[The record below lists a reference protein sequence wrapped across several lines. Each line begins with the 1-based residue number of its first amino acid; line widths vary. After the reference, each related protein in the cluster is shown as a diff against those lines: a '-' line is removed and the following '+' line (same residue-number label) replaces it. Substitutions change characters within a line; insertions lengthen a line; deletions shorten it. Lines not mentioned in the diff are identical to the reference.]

1 MAYGNHAIGCS
12 GEDCQVAF
20 LGTTLDEVAEK
31 WNNRQPA
38 PAEIIT
44 RITAIIEKLEEWASY
59 HYNQSEIV
67 SDNHAAASCA
77 FTQAIELLE
86 ESLKP

>member
-1 MAYGNHAIGCS
+1 MLS
-12 GEDCQVAF
+12 F
-20 LGTTLDEVAEK
+20 GTTFEDVSEK
-31 WNNRQPA
+31 WNDRQTA
-38 PAEIIT
+38 SVELIRRIDSIIK
-44 RITAIIEKLEEWASY
+44 KLEEWASY

-67 SDNHAAASCA
+67 SDNHAAASCG